1 MDANTYHVHWCTVKC
16 SKQASINLKDLCNS
30 DFFFH
35 YGVFW
40 IWWIFIQEICLKK
53 SYTFFSKKL
62 CIKVEE
68 VLNVLFSDFYSWKK
82 EKFLTSVSC
91 EKQDFFL
98 RNLPKI
104 SFCTSTKTPHAKQ
117 ALYFLVLGH
126 SAPKYLSNEGN
137 NKRA

>member
-1 MDANTYHVHWCTVKC
+1 MNFYPG
-16 SKQASINLKDLCNS
+16 NLPEKIL
-30 DFFFH
+30 
-35 YGVFW
+35 YVFL
-40 IWWIFIQEICLKK
+40 Q
-53 SYTFFSKKL
+53 KKL

>member
-1 MDANTYHVHWCTVKC
+1 M
-16 SKQASINLKDLCNS
+16 
-30 DFFFH
+30 FFL
-35 YGVFW
+35 VT
-40 IWWIFIQEICLKK
+40 FILEKKK
-53 SYTFFSKKL
+53 SFSHLYRVKNK
-62 CIKVEE
+62 
-68 VLNVLFSDFYSWKK
+68 
-82 EKFLTSVSC
+82 T
-91 EKQDFFL
+91 FFL